1 MSLVNIREFSF
12 EGDYEAVLGLW
23 KEIEIGMNVGRSD
36 SPEEIKKK
44 LQRDPDLFLI
54 AESKDQIIGSV
65 IGSFDGRRGF
75 IYHLA
80 IHKKFRRQKIASQL
94 LEEVEKRLQAKGCV
108 KCLLFVFADNT
119 NAIEFYKNHGWNH
132 QPEDL
137 VFAKEF

>member
-1 MSLVNIREFSF
+1 MIREFSF
-12 EGDYEAVLGLW
+12 DNDYESVLKFW
-23 KEIEIGMNVGRSD
+23 QEIETGMNVGRSD

-44 LQRDPDLFLI
+44 LQRDPDLFLV
-54 AESKDQIIGSV
+54 AEDNDQVIGTV

-80 IHKKFRRQKIASQL
+80 VHKKFRRQKIASQL
-94 LEEVEKRLQAKGCV
+94 LNEVERKLQAKGCV
-108 KCLLFVFADNT
+108 KCLLFVFADNMD
-119 NAIEFYKNHGWNH
+119 AIKFYKKHGWNH

>member
-1 MSLVNIREFSF
+1 
-12 EGDYEAVLGLW
+12 
-23 KEIEIGMNVGRSD
+23 MNVGRSD

-44 LQRDPDLFLI
+44 TQRDPDLFLV
-54 AESKDQIIGSV
+54 AEENNQIIGTV

-80 IHKKFRRQKIASQL
+80 VHKKFRRQKIASQL
-94 LEEVEKRLQAKGCV
+94 LDQVEQRLQAKGCI
-108 KCLLFVFADNT
+108 KCLLFVFSDNT